1 MKIAAIIVVLIL
13 LGAAAVLI
21 FSPKAPKDVQNLQ
34 VEDTNTQTQATSIT
48 GAKDGN
54 IELTS
59 FSYVGYG
66 PGKSHTG
73 VFEEYE
79 VRNVKVNEAG
89 VPVAG
94 ELVIQTASV
103 KTDTAML
110 DTHLMEKA
118 EFFDSAKYPEII
130 FTLSNATEIGKGTYQ
145 VSGDLKVKDI
155 TKKVGFTVN
164 AMSAETFSAEFKLN
178 MNDFGF
184 TAPGIVD
191 EEVLI
196 KFAGK
201 VN

>member
-13 LGAAAVLI
+13 LAVAGILI
-21 FSPKAPKDVQNLQ
+21 FSPKAPKDVQELQ
-34 VEDTNTQTQATSIT
+34 VGESSTEEQKNNDSQKEGSV
-48 GAKDGN
+48 
-54 IELTS
+54 ELTS

-66 PGKSHTG
+66 PGKSHVGT
-73 VFEEYE
+73 FEEYE
-79 VRNVKVNEAG
+79 VRNVKVNESG
-89 VPVAG
+89 VPVSG

-103 KTDTAML
+103 KTDAALL
-110 DTHLMEKA
+110 DTHLKEKP
-118 EFFDSAKYPEII
+118 EFFDSAKYPEIV
-130 FTLSNATEIGKGTYQ
+130 FSLSNATEIGKGVYQ
-145 VSGDLKVKDI
+145 VSGDLKVKDVS
-155 TKKVGFTVN
+155 KKVGFTVN
-164 AMSAETFSAEFKLN
+164 AMSDKTFSAEFKLN